1 MCGAGAAPAAA
12 TRSPTVVPMPRPTT
26 APATPWRAPE
36 AADGG
41 ARRAAPPARWR
52 TPAGTARRVAAA
64 LLVAL
69 LAAAGVGV
77 TWRVFVGTEQG
88 QAVDQAA
95 LDGAHIGQNRLW
107 DVAEPVLDVVSVGFI
122 AAAVV
127 ACAVIAFARRRWG
140 LALVAAGVLAGANVT
155 TRVLKYWVLDR
166 PDLGYGPEFNTLP
179 SGHTTAA
186 ASVAAA
192 VLLVVPPRARPWAAV
207 LGGAYAGATGVSTLV
222 GQWHRPSDVV
232 AGLLVVLAWG
242 ALACAVLALG
252 VDTATDRR
260 PPTAA
265 LRTVARGGG
274 AARTARRDGPG
285 TAVAAWLL
293 AAVTALAGAAAL
305 VALRRTWLSD
315 DPVGSTAALL
325 TSYGGGA
332 LGIVAVAAASSGAL
346 LVLRRSATS
355 GSDRVGPTS

>member
-1 MCGAGAAPAAA
+1 MWAARAPLRTA
-12 TRSPTVVPMPRPTT
+12 TGSPTVDPMPRPAS
-26 APATPWRAPE
+26 APPTSRRGPDPSNGVAPG
-36 AADGG
+36 AGADGG
-41 ARRAAPPARWR
+41 VRRPWR
-52 TPAGTARRVAAA
+52 TSAATARKVTGA

-69 LAAAGVGV
+69 VAAVGIGVV
-77 TWRVFVGTEQG
+77 WRVFVGTEHG
-88 QAVDQAA
+88 QAVDQSS

-107 DVAEPVLDVVSVGFI
+107 ELAEPVLDVVSVGFI

-127 ACAVIAFARRRWG
+127 ACAVIAFVRRRWG
-140 LALVAAGVLAGANVT
+140 LALVAAAVLAGSNVT
-155 TRVLKYWVLDR
+155 TQLLKQGVLDR
-166 PDLGYGPEFNTLP
+166 PQLGHGPEFNTLP

-207 LGGAYAGATGVSTLV
+207 LGGAYAAATGVSTLV

-232 AGLLVVLAWG
+232 AGLLVVLVWG

-252 VDTATDRR
+252 VDTSADRH

-265 LRTVARGGG
+265 LRAVSRGGG
-274 AARTARRDGPG
+274 TTG
-285 TAVAAWLL
+285 TRVAVLLL
-293 AAVTALAGAAAL
+293 AGVAVVAGAAAA

-332 LGIVAVAAASSGAL
+332 LGIVAVAAAASGAL

-355 GSDRVGPTS
+355 GSAGVGPRS

>member
-1 MCGAGAAPAAA
+1 
-12 TRSPTVVPMPRPTT
+12 MPRPTT
-26 APATPWRAPE
+26 APPTTWRDPE
-36 AADGG
+36 PAGDRG
-41 ARRAAPPARWR
+41 AGPARPARWR
-52 TPAGTARRVAAA
+52 TPAATARRVLAA
-64 LLVAL
+64 LLVAVV
-69 LAAAGVGV
+69 AAAGIGV
-77 TWRVFVGTEQG
+77 TWRVFVGTEHG
-88 QAVDQAA
+88 QAVDQAS

-107 DVAEPVLDVVSVGFI
+107 EVAEPVLDVVSVGFI

-127 ACAVIAFARRRWG
+127 ACAVIAFVRRRWG

-166 PDLGYGPEFNTLP
+166 PDLGYGPDFNTLP

-186 ASVAAA
+186 ASVAVA
-192 VLLVVPPRARPWAAV
+192 VLLVVPPRVRPWAAV
-207 LGGAYAGATGVSTLV
+207 LGAAYAAATGVSTLI

-232 AGLLVVLAWG
+232 AGLLVVLLWG
-242 ALACAVLALG
+242 ALGCAVLALG
-252 VDTATDRR
+252 VDTSSAAH

-265 LRTVARGGG
+265 LRTVRPGSGG
-274 AARTARRDGPG
+274 TTG
-285 TAVAAWLL
+285 TRVALVLL
-293 AAVTALAGAAAL
+293 ALVTVLAGAAGA

-332 LGIVAVAAASSGAL
+332 LGIVAVAAAASGTL

-355 GSDRVGPTS
+355 GSVQVGPTS

>member
-1 MCGAGAAPAAA
+1 MCGPGAARTAA
-12 TRSPTVVPMPRPTT
+12 TGSPTVVPMPRPTS

-41 ARRAAPPARWR
+41 PGRVDPPARWR
-52 TPAGTARRVAAA
+52 TPAGTARRVAGA

-69 LAAAGVGV
+69 VAVVGIGV

-88 QAVDQAA
+88 QAVDQAS

-107 DVAEPVLDVVSVGFI
+107 EVAEPVLDVVSVGFI
-122 AAAVV
+122 AAAIV
-127 ACAVIAFARRRWG
+127 ACAVIAFVRRRWG
-140 LALVAAGVLAGANVT
+140 LALVAAGVLAGANVS
-155 TRVLKYWVLDR
+155 TRVLKHWVLDR
-166 PDLGYGPEFNTLP
+166 PDLGHGPDFNTLP

-265 LRTVARGGG
+265 LRTVPRAGRPARG
-274 AARTARRDGPG
+274 DGPG

-293 AAVTALAGAAAL
+293 AAVTALAGGAAA

>member
-1 MCGAGAAPAAA
+1 MFTLGGGRA
-12 TRSPTVVPMPRPTT
+12 TARGSPTVVPMPRPST
-26 APATPWRAPE
+26 APPTAWREPE
-36 AADGG
+36 PAGG
-41 ARRAAPPARWR
+41 PARVPSGSPRRR
-52 TPAGTARRVAAA
+52 TPPGTTGRVLAA
-64 LLVAL
+64 LLVAVV
-69 LAAAGVGV
+69 AAAGIGV
-77 TWRVFVGTEQG
+77 TWRVFVGTEHG
-88 QAVDQAA
+88 QAVDQSA

-107 DVAEPVLDVVSVGFI
+107 EVAEPVLDVVSVGFI

-127 ACAVIAFARRRWG
+127 ACAVIAFVRRRWG

-155 TRVLKYWVLDR
+155 TRVLKYWVLGR
-166 PDLGYGPEFNTLP
+166 PDLGHGPDFNTLP

-192 VLLVVPPRARPWAAV
+192 VLLVVPPRTRPWVAV
-207 LGGAYAGATGVSTLV
+207 LGAAYGAATGVSTLI

-242 ALACAVLALG
+242 ALGCAVLALG
-252 VDTATDRR
+252 VDTSADRH

-265 LRTVARGGG
+265 LRTVRPGGG
-274 AARTARRDGPG
+274 ATG
-285 TAVAAWLL
+285 TRVALVLL
-293 AAVTALAGAAAL
+293 AAVTVLAGAVGA

-332 LGIVAVAAASSGAL
+332 LGIVAVAAAASGTL

-355 GSDRVGPTS
+355 GSVQVGPTS

>member
-1 MCGAGAAPAAA
+1 MCAAGAAAVASRP
-12 TRSPTVVPMPRPTT
+12 SPTVGTMPRPST
-26 APATPWRAPE
+26 APPTAWREPE
-36 AADGG
+36 PAGGPAGG
-41 ARRAAPPARWR
+41 ASGSPRGARWR

-64 LLVAL
+64 LLVAAV
-69 LAAAGVGV
+69 AAAGIWV
-77 TWRVFVGTEQG
+77 TWRVFVGTEHG
-88 QAVDQAA
+88 QAVDQAS

-107 DVAEPVLDVVSVGFI
+107 EVAEPVLDVVSVGFI
-122 AAAVV
+122 AAAIV
-127 ACAVIAFARRRWG
+127 ACAVIAFVRRRWG
-140 LALVAAGVLAGANVT
+140 LALVAAGVLVGANVT

-166 PDLGYGPEFNTLP
+166 PELGHGPEFNTLP

-192 VLLVVPPRARPWAAV
+192 VLLVVPPRARPWVAV
-207 LGGAYAGATGVSTLV
+207 LGAAYGGATGVSTLI

-232 AGLLVVLAWG
+232 AGLLVVLLWG
-242 ALACAVLALG
+242 ALGCAVLALG
-252 VDTATDRR
+252 VDTSSATH

-265 LRTVARGGG
+265 LRTVRAGGTG
-274 AARTARRDGPG
+274 ATG
-285 TAVAAWLL
+285 TRVALVLL
-293 AAVTALAGAAAL
+293 ALVTVLAGAAGA

-355 GSDRVGPTS
+355 GSVQVGPTS

>member
-1 MCGAGAAPAAA
+1 
-12 TRSPTVVPMPRPTT
+12 MPRPAS
-26 APATPWRAPE
+26 APPTSWRGSDPSEGAVPGTGTG
-36 AADGG
+36 ADGG
-41 ARRAAPPARWR
+41 VRRPWR
-52 TPAGTARRVAAA
+52 TSAATARKVTGA

-69 LAAAGVGV
+69 VAAVGIGVV
-77 TWRVFVGTEQG
+77 WRVFVGTEHG
-88 QAVDQAA
+88 QAVDQSS

-107 DVAEPVLDVVSVGFI
+107 ELAEPVLDVVSVGFI

-127 ACAVIAFARRRWG
+127 ACAVIAFVRRRWG
-140 LALVAAGVLAGANVT
+140 LALVAAAVLAGSNVT
-155 TRVLKYWVLDR
+155 TQLLKQGVLDR
-166 PDLGYGPEFNTLP
+166 PQLGHGPEFNTLP

-232 AGLLVVLAWG
+232 AGLLVVLLWG

-252 VDTATDRR
+252 VDTSADRH

-265 LRTVARGGG
+265 LRVVSRGGATGTRVAVLLLAGVAVVGGG
-274 AARTARRDGPG
+274 AAA
-285 TAVAAWLL
+285 
-293 AAVTALAGAAAL
+293 

-332 LGIVAVAAASSGAL
+332 LGIVAVAAATSGAL

-355 GSDRVGPTS
+355 GSAGVGPTS

>member
-1 MCGAGAAPAAA
+1 MCADRGTGVRAPG
-12 TRSPTVVPMPRPTT
+12 SPTVGTMSRPT
-26 APATPWRAPE
+26 
-36 AADGG
+36 
-41 ARRAAPPARWR
+41 AAPPTAWRSPEPAGGAPAPAPRRWR
-52 TPAGTARRVAAA
+52 TPAATARRVAAA
-64 LLVAL
+64 LAVAL
-69 LAAAGVGV
+69 VGAVATWV

-88 QAVDQAA
+88 QAVDQAS

-122 AAAVV
+122 AAAIVT
-127 ACAVIAFARRRWG
+127 CAVIAVARRRWG
-140 LALVAAGVLAGANVT
+140 LALVTGGLLVGSNVT
-155 TRVLKYWVLDR
+155 TRVLKTMVLDR
-166 PDLGYGPEFNTLP
+166 PDHGHGPEFNTLP

-192 VLLVVPPRARPWAAV
+192 VLLVVPPRARPWVAV

-222 GQWHRPSDVV
+222 GQWHRPSDVL
-232 AGLLVVLAWG
+232 AGLLVVLVWG
-242 ALACAVLALG
+242 ALGCAVLALG
-252 VDTATDRR
+252 VETSVDRH

-265 LRTVARGGG
+265 VRVVRGGDR
-274 AARTARRDGPG
+274 AG
-285 TAVAAWLL
+285 TRVAVVLL
-293 AAVTALAGAAAL
+293 AAVAAFTGGAAL

-332 LGIVAVAAASSGAL
+332 LGIVATAAAVFGTL

-355 GSDRVGPTS
+355 GGTPGGPTS

>member
-1 MCGAGAAPAAA
+1 MRHRCGRGRGDRLAYRG
-12 TRSPTVVPMPRPTT
+12 PMPRPTPAPPT
-26 APATPWRAPE
+26 APRGLD
-36 AADGG
+36 AADPDRVPGRP
-41 ARRAAPPARWR
+41 APARWR
-52 TPAGTARRVAAA
+52 TPAGTLRRVVAA

-69 LAAAGVGV
+69 VAAAGTWV
-77 TWRVFVGTEQG
+77 TWRVFVGTEHG
-88 QAVDQAA
+88 QAVDQAS

-107 DVAEPVLDVVSVGFI
+107 EVAEPVLDVVSVGFI
-122 AAAVV
+122 AGAIVT
-127 ACAVIAFARRRWG
+127 CAVIAFVRRRWG

-155 TRVLKYWVLDR
+155 TRVLKYGVLDR
-166 PDLGYGPEFNTLP
+166 PELGHGPEFNTLP

-232 AGLLVVLAWG
+232 AGLLVVLVWG

-252 VDTATDRR
+252 VDTAAERR

-265 LRTVARGGG
+265 LRAVPRTGRPAR
-274 AARTARRDGPG
+274 ADGPG

-293 AAVTALAGAAAL
+293 AGVAALAGASAL
-305 VALRRTWLSD
+305 VALRRTWLAD

>member
-1 MCGAGAAPAAA
+1 
-12 TRSPTVVPMPRPTT
+12 MPRPTS
-26 APATPWRAPE
+26 APATPWRAPDG
-36 AADGG
+36 ADAG
-41 ARRAAPPARWR
+41 RVAPPARWR
-52 TPAGTARRVAAA
+52 TPASTVRRVAAA

-69 LAAAGVGV
+69 IAAVGVGV
-77 TWRVFVGTEQG
+77 TWRVFVGTAQG
-88 QAVDQAA
+88 QAVDQAS

-107 DVAEPVLDVVSVGFI
+107 EVAEPVLDVVSVGFI

-166 PDLGYGPEFNTLP
+166 PDLGYGPDFNTLP

-186 ASVAAA
+186 ASVAVA
-192 VLLVVPPRARPWAAV
+192 VLLVVPPRTRPWVAV

-252 VDTATDRR
+252 VDTAGDRR

-265 LRTVARGGG
+265 LRTVGRGAGTG
-274 AARTARRDGPG
+274 RGPG
-285 TAVAAWLL
+285 TTVALWLL
-293 AAVTALAGAAAL
+293 AAVTVLAGAAAA
-305 VALRRTWLSD
+305 VALRRTWSSD

-355 GSDRVGPTS
+355 GADRVGPTS

>member
-1 MCGAGAAPAAA
+1 MCAARAGTGAA
-12 TRSPTVVPMPRPTT
+12 TCSPTVVPMPRPTP
-26 APATPWRAPE
+26 APVTPWRAPE
-36 AADGG
+36 GADGSRG
-41 ARRAAPPARWR
+41 RVAPPARWR
-52 TPAGTARRVAAA
+52 TPASTVRRVVVA
-64 LLVAL
+64 LVVALVAVV
-69 LAAAGVGV
+69 GVGV
-77 TWRVFVGTEQG
+77 TWRVFVGTAQG
-88 QAVDQAA
+88 QAVDQAS

-107 DVAEPVLDVVSVGFI
+107 EVAEPVLDVVSVGFI

-155 TRVLKYWVLDR
+155 TRVLKHWVLDR
-166 PDLGYGPEFNTLP
+166 PDLGYGPDFNTLP

-192 VLLVVPPRARPWAAV
+192 VLLVVPPRVRPWAAV

-252 VDTATDRR
+252 VDTADDRR

-265 LRTVARGGG
+265 VRAVGRRPG
-274 AARTARRDGPG
+274 AGRDAG
-285 TAVAAWLL
+285 TAVAVWLL
-293 AAVTALAGAAAL
+293 AAVTVLAGTAAV

-355 GSDRVGPTS
+355 GADRVGPTS

>member
-1 MCGAGAAPAAA
+1 MCGAAASAAA
-12 TRSPTVVPMPRPTT
+12 STPSPTVDAMPRPTT
-26 APATPWRAPE
+26 APPTTWRDPE
-36 AADGG
+36 PAGDRG
-41 ARRAAPPARWR
+41 AGPARWR
-52 TPAGTARRVAAA
+52 TPAATARRVLTS
-64 LLVAL
+64 LLVAVV
-69 LAAAGVGV
+69 AAAGIWV
-77 TWRVFVGTEQG
+77 TWRVFVGTEHG
-88 QAVDQAA
+88 QAVDQAS

-122 AAAVV
+122 AAAVLT
-127 ACAVIAFARRRWG
+127 CAVIAFVRRRWG
-140 LALVAAGVLAGANVT
+140 LALVAAAVLAGANVT

-166 PDLGYGPEFNTLP
+166 PDLGHGPDFNTLP

-186 ASVAAA
+186 ASVAVA

-207 LGGAYAGATGVSTLV
+207 LGAAYAGATGVSTLI

-232 AGLLVVLAWG
+232 AGLLVVLLWG
-242 ALACAVLALG
+242 ALGCAVLALG
-252 VDTATDRR
+252 VDTSSTSH

-265 LRTVARGGG
+265 MRTVRAGAGG
-274 AARTARRDGPG
+274 ATG
-285 TAVAAWLL
+285 TRVAVVLL
-293 AAVTALAGAAAL
+293 VLVTALAGAAGA

-332 LGIVAVAAASSGAL
+332 LGIVAVAAAASGTL

-355 GSDRVGPTS
+355 GSVQVGPTS

>member
-1 MCGAGAAPAAA
+1 MPRPASAPPTPRRGLDPSDGVLPGAGADARATGRPWRTSAA
-12 TRSPTVVPMPRPTT
+12 T
-26 APATPWRAPE
+26 
-36 AADGG
+36 
-41 ARRAAPPARWR
+41 ARKV
-52 TPAGTARRVAAA
+52 TAA

-69 LAAAGVGV
+69 VAAVGTGVV
-77 TWRVFVGTEQG
+77 WRVFVGTEHG
-88 QAVDQAA
+88 QAVDQSS

-107 DVAEPVLDVVSVGFI
+107 DIAEPVLDVVSVGFI

-127 ACAVIAFARRRWG
+127 TCAVIAFVRRRWG
-140 LALVAAGVLAGANVT
+140 LALVAAVVLAGANVST
-155 TRVLKYWVLDR
+155 QVLKQWVLDR
-166 PDLGYGPEFNTLP
+166 PQLGHGPEFNTLP

-207 LGGAYAGATGVSTLV
+207 LGGAYAGATGVSTLI

-232 AGLLVVLAWG
+232 AGLLVVLVWG

-252 VDTATDRR
+252 VDTTADRH

-265 LRTVARGGG
+265 LRLTSRGSGTTGTRVAVLLLAGVAAVAGG
-274 AARTARRDGPG
+274 AAA
-285 TAVAAWLL
+285 
-293 AAVTALAGAAAL
+293 

-332 LGIVAVAAASSGAL
+332 LGIVAVAAAAFGAL

-355 GSDRVGPTS
+355 GSAGVGPTS

>member
-1 MCGAGAAPAAA
+1 MCAARAVAGPA
-12 TRSPTVVPMPRPTT
+12 TGSPTVVPMPRPTP
-26 APATPWRAPE
+26 APATPRRAPE
-36 AADGG
+36 AADGDP
-41 ARRAAPPARWR
+41 RRVAPPSRWR
-52 TPAGTARRVAAA
+52 TPASTVRRVVAA
-64 LLVAL
+64 LVVAL
-69 LAAAGVGV
+69 VAAAGVGV
-77 TWRVFVGTEQG
+77 TWRVFVGTAQG
-88 QAVDQAA
+88 QAVDQAS

-107 DVAEPVLDVVSVGFI
+107 EVAEPVLDVVSVGFI

-166 PDLGYGPEFNTLP
+166 PDLGYGPDFNTLP

-192 VLLVVPPRARPWAAV
+192 VLLVVPPRTRPWVAV

-252 VDTATDRR
+252 VDTAGDRR

-265 LRTVARGGG
+265 LRTVGRGAGTG
-274 AARTARRDGPG
+274 RGPG
-285 TAVAAWLL
+285 TAVAVWLL
-293 AAVTALAGAAAL
+293 AAVTALAGAAAA

-355 GSDRVGPTS
+355 GADRVGPTS